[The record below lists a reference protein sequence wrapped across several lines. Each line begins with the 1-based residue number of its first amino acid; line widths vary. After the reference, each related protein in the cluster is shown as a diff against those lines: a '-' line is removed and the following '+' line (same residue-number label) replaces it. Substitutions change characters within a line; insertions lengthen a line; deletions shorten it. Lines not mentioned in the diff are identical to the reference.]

1 MEISVLLLVATFF
14 VSLVSSILS
23 GIASGGGGLVMS
35 PWQLM
40 IGMNPAQ
47 MTGSGSIGGSAMAL
61 ASLAAYRKGK
71 TRQYPKE
78 SIIFAVIAAL
88 SAFAGSYVVPHIGTS
103 SFKLII
109 AVLTL
114 ASLPLFFSKHRRFAT
129 GTRSRQNKII
139 GYGIISLL
147 LLAGSII
154 FSSVFSLLVA
164 LALPFFFG
172 MSTLESA
179 SVRRWMGLA
188 QLIVLA
194 IMLRHYI
201 IWVYLLASVPGGALG
216 SYIGT
221 HIAVKKGEGFAKI
234 ALATMAIV
242 SVISLLV

>member
-1 MEISVLLLVATFF
+1 MEISTLLLVATFF
-14 VSLVSSILS
+14 VSLASSILS

-47 MTGSGSIGGSAMAL
+47 MTGTGSIGGSAMAL
-61 ASLAAYRKGK
+61 ASLTAYRKGK

-78 SIIFAVIAAL
+78 SIIFALIAAL
-88 SAFAGSYVVPHIGTS
+88 SAFIGSYVVPHIGTS

-109 AVLTL
+109 ALLTF
-114 ASLPLFFSKHRRFAT
+114 ASLPLFFSKHRRFAA
-129 GTRSRQNKII
+129 GTRTRRDKIV
-139 GYGIISLL
+139 GYSVVSLL

-154 FSSVFSLLVA
+154 FSSTFSLLVA

-179 SVRRWMGLA
+179 AVRRWMGLA
-188 QLIVLA
+188 QLIVLCV
-194 IMLRHYI
+194 MLHHYI
-201 IWVYLLASVPGGALG
+201 IWVYLLASVPSGALG

-221 HIAVKKGEGFAKI
+221 HIAIKKGERFAKS
-234 ALATMAIV
+234 ALAVMGVMSAV
-242 SVISLLV
+242 ALLV